1 MRKISQNKLTL
12 TFSLSYIR
20 LVVDISST
28 ITFSFCLKA
37 LFLSVKGSILL
48 LNSWLVFDDEF
59 LWGVVVFLLHIG
71 GHFVHHVELWIDIEL
86 GVHLEERSLHLGWHD
101 GVETGKLV
109 KNRLKN
115 SDFFVRVLLNSEI
128 GEDGLS
134 GISMSSDVFF
144 RGLSEKF
151 S

>member
-1 MRKISQNKLTL
+1 MIITNV
-12 TFSLSYIR
+12 FSLSYIR
-20 LVVDISST
+20 LVVDKTFTISLSL
-28 ITFSFCLKA
+28 SLKG

-71 GHFVHHVELWIDIEL
+71 RHFVHHVELWIHIEL
-86 GVHLEERSLHLGWHD
+86 GVHFEERSLHLGWHD
-101 GVETGKLV
+101 GVEAGKLV
-109 KNRLKN
+109 NNGLKN

-134 GISMSSDVFF
+134 GISISSDVLF